1 MDRLIYNDEYQTY
14 DENLT
19 DSNVGA
25 RKKRNIRD
33 NLFVLYAITNSVT
46 KGNEDPIDIQLFDAE
61 KCFDTLWVEECI
73 NDMYE
78 AGLNNDKLVL
88 LFKENQNA
96 KIAVKTAGTISKRV
110 NITNCVMQ
118 GTVWGSMLCTASMD
132 KLGRLVYANSDLT
145 YKYKGEV
152 PLLVWGWWMMY

>member
-61 KCFDTLWVEECI
+61 KCFYTLWVEECI

-78 AGLNNDKLVL
+78 AGINNDKLIL
-88 LFKENQNA
+88 LFKENRNA
-96 KIAVKTAGTISKRV
+96 KIELKNEGANGSEFFRKYLQYWKTY
-110 NITNCVMQ
+110 
-118 GTVWGSMLCTASMD
+118 L
-132 KLGRLVYANSDLT
+132 
-145 YKYKGEV
+145 
-152 PLLVWGWWMMY
+152 